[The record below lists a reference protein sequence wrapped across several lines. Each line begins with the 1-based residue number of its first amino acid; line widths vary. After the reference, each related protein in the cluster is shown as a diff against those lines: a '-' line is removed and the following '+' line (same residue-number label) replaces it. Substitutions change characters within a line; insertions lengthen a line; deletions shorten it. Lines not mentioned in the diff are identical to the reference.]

1 MLQSDMIQ
9 GDKGMLI
16 YGDRFDSSEA
26 GQVCKSQ
33 IMKFP
38 GHQGKKL
45 KCDSKEHGLPLKG
58 SGLGRD
64 QARVMYKC

>member
-1 MLQSDMIQ
+1 
-9 GDKGMLI
+9 MLI
-16 YGDRFDSSEA
+16 YGDRFDSDEG
-26 GQVCKSQ
+26 GQVWKSQ

-38 GHQGKKL
+38 GHQNKEL

-64 QARVMYKC
+64 QVRVMYKC

>member
-9 GDKGMLI
+9 WDKGMLI
-16 YGDRFDSSEA
+16 YGDIFDSSEA

-38 GHQGKKL
+38 RHQGEKL
-45 KCDSKEHGLPLKG
+45 KCDSKEHGLPLKR

-64 QARVMYKC
+64 QVRVMYKC

>member
-9 GDKGMLI
+9 WDKGMLI
-16 YGDRFDSSEA
+16 YGDIFDSSEA

-38 GHQGKKL
+38 GHQGEKL
-45 KCDSKEHGLPLKG
+45 KCDSKEHGLPLKR

-64 QARVMYKC
+64 QVRVMYKC